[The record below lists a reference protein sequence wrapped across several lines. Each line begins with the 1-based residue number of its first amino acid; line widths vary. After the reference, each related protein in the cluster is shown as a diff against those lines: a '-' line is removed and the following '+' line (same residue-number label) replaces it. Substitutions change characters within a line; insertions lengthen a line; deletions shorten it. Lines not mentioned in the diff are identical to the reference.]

1 MIEQLNAISE
11 VWWGWMA
18 GMFWQVGLLIL
29 LIACID
35 RLVRKWAWP
44 QLRYALWSLILIK
57 LILPPTT
64 SLPSGVV
71 PELRPVVG
79 QAVQWME
86 SARPVGGKKS
96 IDIANLGLETI
107 DLARREEVRPAAVIP
122 AAPAV
127 PAAYSSSAIH
137 DVNSRSAIAYPPLQW
152 QVYAMVIWLVGI
164 IVLGIW
170 LGLRLHSLI
179 GRNRY
184 AAAAASLPQSFYN
197 QLAGCAKRLGLRRV
211 PQVVVVRRLATPAV
225 FGVFRPVLL
234 MPKRYLSKLSRR
246 DTEHMLLHELAHIQR
261 GDLHMHGLYML
272 LQILY
277 WYNPLLWLVRRQLH
291 HLRELSCDATVA
303 ELLREQTTAYR
314 QTLLETARRFLAR
327 STEPGLGLLGLFEDA
342 NRLVVRLR
350 WLEKPTWRYRN
361 MKRLIVATVAVA
373 MFACVLPM
381 AQQAQ
386 ANAVADNE
394 TSEQQ
399 YNEQVSREL
408 AELQVKLEKLELERL
423 KLQKEL
429 RAMAPYHRQAE
440 EARKVTR
447 VEVKKSKDAAA
458 KAASEAKKAAA
469 KARKMKTYTVQ
480 PGDTLSTI
488 AKKYYGNKEDEQSE
502 NVARIV
508 KANQLDGVEGIQVG
522 QRLAIPSPA
531 HAHTGMSEQWAE
543 EMEAWAEEME
553 QWRDGAEMEQWQEA
567 VEHWQNSD
575 AFKSWQKQMQ
585 EWGEAQGRAYSG
597 SDDAVPPVV
606 PAPPMPPM
614 PVMPAMPA
622 MPGAPGPMPTPVPH
636 PVAVPGP
643 EISRVN
649 VVAPGSRMSGV
660 AVATPAPSAPFVVV
674 DADADADADA
684 EGSVSLEISADAS
697 ADGMRM
703 VQAVKE
709 RKEGDHYVIARAE
722 QTTMT
727 LASGSALNLI
737 NDNGTIAIAGSDG
750 DGCHVQSAFAI
761 KAPALEAARKL
772 SKAVHLETRTTEKG
786 VSIIVAGPAKMPR
799 QHSAQ
804 VDLQVLVPR
813 NTHLSIKHGDG
824 TIRIKN
830 IEGRIAAFLEDGAV
844 RCEDVE
850 GVLAVRVEDGRAV
863 IERARLA
870 ACSIHMEDGQ
880 ITCDDFTGSLDIHL
894 EDGSAKVTY
903 GDDVPE
909 DCEIKAS
916 LEDGSIKL
924 SAPSAMFPPDVTK
937 AKRRDD
943 GAEWDT
949 TVETATGSRTVT
961 LRVEEG
967 SIKVEKR

>member
-1 MIEQLNAISE
+1 MIDQLNAIAE
-11 VWWGWMA
+11 AWWGWMA
-18 GMFWQVGLLIL
+18 GMFWQVGLLIV

-57 LILPPTT
+57 LILPPTM

-86 SARPVGGKKS
+86 SARPAGGKKS
-96 IDIANLGLETI
+96 IDIADLGLETI
-107 DLARREEVRPAAVIP
+107 DLARREDVRSAAVIP

-127 PAAYSSSAIH
+127 PAAYRPSAIH
-137 DVNSRSAIAYPPLQW
+137 DVNSQSATAYPPLQW

-211 PQVVVVRRLATPAV
+211 PRVVVVRRLATPAV

-234 MPKRYLSKLSRR
+234 MPKGYLSRLSRR
-246 DTEHMLLHELAHIQR
+246 DTEHMLLHELAHIRR

-342 NRLVVRLR
+342 NRLVVRLH

-361 MKRLIVATVAVA
+361 MKRLIVATIAITI
-373 MFACVLPM
+373 FACVLPM

-386 ANAVADNE
+386 ATAAVEDEA
-394 TSEQQ
+394 SEQQ
-399 YNEQVSREL
+399 SDAQVSREL
-408 AELQVKLEKLELERL
+408 AELQIKLEKLEIERL

-429 RAMAPYHRQAE
+429 QVLAKARQAE
-440 EARKVTR
+440 VEARRAGVAPAKVKA
-447 VEVKKSKDAAA
+447 EAELA
-458 KAASEAKKAAA
+458 KAKHAVA
-469 KARKMKTYTVQ
+469 KAKVASGKAEKQ
-480 PGDTLSTI
+480 KAW
-488 AKKYYGNKEDEQSE
+488 AK
-502 NVARIV
+502 
-508 KANQLDGVEGIQVG
+508 
-522 QRLAIPSPA
+522 
-531 HAHTGMSEQWAE
+531 
-543 EMEAWAEEME
+543 EMQAWAEEME
-553 QWRDGAEMEQWQEA
+553 HWRDGPEMEQWQEA
-567 VEHWQNSD
+567 VEDWQNSD
-575 AFKSWQKQMQ
+575 AFKGWQKQMQ
-585 EWGEAQGRAYSG
+585 EWGKAQARAYSR
-597 SDDAVPPVV
+597 SDDAAPPVEPM
-606 PAPPMPPM
+606 PAMPPMPPM
-614 PVMPAMPA
+614 PAMPEVPA
-622 MPGAPGPMPTPVPH
+622 PTPVPH
-636 PVAVPGP
+636 PMAAPRP
-643 EISRVN
+643 EVR
-649 VVAPGSRMSGV
+649 VVAPGARMSGV
-660 AVATPAPSAPFVVV
+660 NVVVPGVETPRVTMVAPSPLGAAVVV
-674 DADADADADA
+674 EADADADADV
-684 EGSVSLEISADAS
+684 EGRVSLELSADAQG
-697 ADGMRM
+697 DGMRM
-703 VQAVKE
+703 VQAIKE
-709 RKEGDHYVIARAE
+709 KKEGDHYVIARSE

-737 NDNGTIAIAGSDG
+737 NDNGTIAIAGSDR
-750 DGCHVQSAFAI
+750 DGCHVQSAFTL
-761 KAPALEAARKL
+761 KAPTLEAARKL
-772 SKAVHLETRTTEKG
+772 SKAIHLETRTTEQG
-786 VSIIVAGPAKMPR
+786 ATIIVAKPPKMPGR
-799 QHSAQ
+799 HSAR

-824 TIRIKN
+824 AIRIKN

-844 RCEDVE
+844 QCEDVE
-850 GVLAVRVEDGRAV
+850 GVLAVRVEDGRTV

-870 ACSIHMEDGQ
+870 ACSVHMEDGQ

-909 DCEIKAS
+909 DCEIKAT

-943 GAEWDT
+943 GAEWNT